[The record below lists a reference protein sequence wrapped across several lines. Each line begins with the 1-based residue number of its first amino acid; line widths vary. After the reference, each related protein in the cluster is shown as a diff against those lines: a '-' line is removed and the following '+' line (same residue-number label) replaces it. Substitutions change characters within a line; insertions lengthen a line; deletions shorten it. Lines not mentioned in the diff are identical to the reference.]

1 MVFSNPSGSIGCSV
15 AILIRW
21 RVMLGM
27 KQFQHGKEVPRIW
40 NIIAWWVQWT
50 IFEKL
55 ISQTWQWLIPILA
68 RESNID
74 WCIINFYLVKS
85 GFFLLYH
92 LVKTRYLGASVV
104 QKDHPTT
111 SWSLLGPAEFWEGS
125 KYDETILSLWLSF
138 PESSQGLPMEIF
150 CKMFPC
156 KHRPRTT
163 RLSCFFGRLGS
174 SVQPKKAQT
183 NLPICM
189 SRKMFI
195 NLCLPRWVWAPW
207 QPTWNS
213 CAWHSSWASVDSF
226 GGGWLH
232 LFSIL
237 WTSFPS
243 NCPLK
248 SSNYS
253 WRIRCFCFTHSKKT
267 SALGQYRKTGD
278 SGSESLKGQQSNNK
292 RIQRELSDELGNLLQ
307 SKVNHQEKQD
317 THTHT
322 TNSQIHGR
330 RHHPHHDFVSSRSNL
345 YLLHPSPPTRLSFG
359 TRGSFH
365 IKSWSRLWCLWH
377 LGGAVAQNDSHGDVQ
392 VSWQSI
398 GDVQVNMEIWG
409 FTRQNISDISWIEWM
424 IIMNMNDKCK
434 KLQSSKVGDGD
445 WSIFSMWRVWES

>member
-1 MVFSNPSGSIGCSV
+1 MFKVQSRLMSYLLNSFFWKLFQEWRSLQSMKQAFSSKMHVFLFPEFGFHFEIKICLFSPFFFYKLQRNTEKKNWRIVRGFKAMPLSITMPVINCCSRLGCFFGPSFFWGPSRARSSDFFGGNHCKNNLKSSRSIICWERIKNMVLFPLQELSGGKSLVFSNPSGSIGCSV

-21 RVMLGM
+21 RVVLVM

-74 WCIINFYLVKS
+74 WCITNFYLVKR

-150 CKMFPC
+150 WKMFPC

-163 RLSCFFGRLGS
+163 PLSCFFGRLGS

-183 NLPICM
+183 NLPIYM

-195 NLCLPRWVWAPW
+195 NLCCQGGFGHHGSQHGTLALDILRERRLTHLVVGG
-207 QPTWNS
+207 S
-213 CAWHSSWASVDSF
+213 ICFHSLDKF
-226 GGGWLH
+226 PFPL
-232 LFSIL
+232 SI
-237 WTSFPS
+237 
-243 NCPLK
+243 
-248 SSNYS
+248 
-253 WRIRCFCFTHSKKT
+253 
-267 SALGQYRKTGD
+267 
-278 SGSESLKGQQSNNK
+278 
-292 RIQRELSDELGNLLQ
+292 
-307 SKVNHQEKQD
+307 
-317 THTHT
+317 
-322 TNSQIHGR
+322 
-330 RHHPHHDFVSSRSNL
+330 
-345 YLLHPSPPTRLSFG
+345 
-359 TRGSFH
+359 
-365 IKSWSRLWCLWH
+365 
-377 LGGAVAQNDSHGDVQ
+377 
-392 VSWQSI
+392 
-398 GDVQVNMEIWG
+398 EIV
-409 FTRQNISDISWIEWM
+409 
-424 IIMNMNDKCK
+424 
-434 KLQSSKVGDGD
+434 KL
-445 WSIFSMWRVWES
+445 